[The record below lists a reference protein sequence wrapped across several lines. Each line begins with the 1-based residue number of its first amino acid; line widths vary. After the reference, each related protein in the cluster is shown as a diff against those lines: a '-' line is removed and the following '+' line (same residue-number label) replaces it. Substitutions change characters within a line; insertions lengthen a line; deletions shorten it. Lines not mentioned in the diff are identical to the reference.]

1 MEKTTI
7 KKINIIFKFWINRS
21 VINLGMNPNSG
32 GIPPID
38 IKEIKIIHKESLF
51 IDFLLGS
58 DNLNNF
64 LLSKENIIM

>member
-1 MEKTTI
+1 
-7 KKINIIFKFWINRS
+7 
-21 VINLGMNPNSG
+21 MNPNSG

-51 IDFLLGS
+51 IDFLLES